1 MSDKTVSKS
10 GGLQRMADRSEPQP
24 GDHARGDIAPASAT
38 TSALSTGDAGGLPY
52 GLNIPRGTAVIKAEH
67 TLDLQA
73 FDHVALRVASI
84 QRAETFYHEF
94 FEMDVVAR
102 ARRSADTWE
111 IMPVDFNWT
120 VGLNT
125 GFYPELVVLRNGP
138 VNLLLLNA
146 GHGAVM
152 NEPRLA
158 HIGLRVS
165 SQTLGFLRGTVLVRS
180 YPVVQDDLHAFRFRD
195 PYGITWHLTDTGS

>member
-1 MSDKTVSKS
+1 
-10 GGLQRMADRSEPQP
+10 MADRSEPQP
-24 GDHARGDIAPASAT
+24 GDRARVDIAPARAAT
-38 TSALSTGDAGGLPY
+38 PATSTGDSSGFPY
-52 GLNIPRGTAVIKAEH
+52 GLAIPRNTAIIEAEH

-73 FDHVALRVASI
+73 FDHVAVRVASI
-84 QRAETFYHEF
+84 QRAEAFYHEF

-102 ARRSADTWE
+102 ARRSGDNWE
-111 IMPVDFNWT
+111 IMPTNFDWNE
-120 VGLNT
+120 GLNT

-138 VNLLLLNA
+138 INLLLLNA

-165 SQTLGFLRGTVLVRS
+165 SDTLGFLRGTVLIRS

-195 PYGITWHLTDTGS
+195 PYGLTWHLTDTGS

>member
-1 MSDKTVSKS
+1 
-10 GGLQRMADRSEPQP
+10 MADRSEPQP
-24 GDHARGDIAPASAT
+24 EERARVDIAPIAAT
-38 TSALSTGDAGGLPY
+38 TPGMSTGAASGFPY
-52 GLNIPRGTAVIKAEH
+52 GLVIPRDTAIIKAEH
-67 TLDLQA
+67 SLDIQA

-94 FEMDVVAR
+94 LEMDVMAR
-102 ARRSADTWE
+102 ARRSGDNWE
-111 IMPVDFNWT
+111 IMPVDFDWT

-152 NEPRLA
+152 IEPRLA
-158 HIGLRVS
+158 HIGLLVS
-165 SQTLGFLRGTVLVRS
+165 SETLGFLRGTVLIRS

-195 PYGITWHLTDTGS
+195 PYGITWHLTDIAS